1 MKAIRFV
8 DRIESNINQIENITD
23 TRRGLWPRADRPPG
37 LSECPEIPTERGP
50 ESARRDLRRHPVLD
64 VLVRHL
70 HEEVHLHPR
79 VVRQG
84 SDSEAEQPDLNGLV
98 VVQAPNSLIFL

>member
-1 MKAIRFV
+1 
-8 DRIESNINQIENITD
+8 
-23 TRRGLWPRADRPPG
+23 
-37 LSECPEIPTERGP
+37 
-50 ESARRDLRRHPVLD
+50 
-64 VLVRHL
+64 VRHL

-79 VVRQG
+79 VIRQG